1 MIIFENVSLRY
12 PSGVIGLENVDLHVG
27 RGEFVFLVGSTGG
40 GKSTLLKAIYAEEKV
55 DSGRILVL
63 RGDITNLPRRLV
75 PLIRRNIGVIF
86 QDFQLLANRTVEE
99 NVAFTLEV
107 VGAPSYEIHRKVPIV
122 LKLVGL
128 GDKEKCLPTELSG
141 GEQQRVSIA
150 RAIINNPPILLAD
163 EPTGNLDPDTSV
175 GIVDLLD
182 KINARGTTVMMA
194 THDQNIVDLFRKR
207 VVQIENGRIVKDI
220 IKGGYRDEFTDNP
233 VLSKGNFAE
242 H

>member
-12 PSGVIGLENVDLHVG
+12 PSGVIGLENVSLQVD

-40 GKSTLLKAIYAEEKV
+40 GKSTLLKVIYAEEKV

-86 QDFQLLANRTVEE
+86 QDFQLLSNRTVEE

-107 VGAPSYEIHRKVPIV
+107 VGAPTYEIRRKVPIV

-128 GDKEKCLPTELSG
+128 SDKEKCYPTELSG

-182 KINARGTTVMMA
+182 KINTHGTTVIMA
-194 THDQNIVDLFRKR
+194 THDQNIVDMFRKR
-207 VVQIENGRIVKDI
+207 VVQIESGRIVKDI
-220 IKGGYRDEFTDNP
+220 IKGGYRDEFTSHQ

>member
-12 PSGVIGLENVDLHVG
+12 PSGVIGLENVSLQVG

-40 GKSTLLKAIYAEEKV
+40 GKSTLLKVIYAEEKV

-86 QDFQLLANRTVEE
+86 QDFQLLSNRTVEE

-107 VGAPSYEIHRKVPIV
+107 VGAPRYEIRRKVPIV

-128 GDKEKCLPTELSG
+128 SDKEKCYPTELSG

-182 KINARGTTVMMA
+182 KINTHGTTVIMA
-194 THDQNIVDLFRKR
+194 THDQNIVDMFRKR
-207 VVQIENGRIVKDI
+207 VVQIECGIIVKDI
-220 IKGGYRDEFTDNP
+220 IKGGYRDEFTSHQ